1 MVDVAIPYA
10 PRNLSK
16 FFESSVT
23 EKNLEGS
30 SSDAAAAA
38 AISERNRIRGERWAM
53 KRGQG
58 KRRKERTE

>member
-1 MVDVAIPYA
+1 MPYA

-30 SSDAAAAA
+30 SSEAAAAA
-38 AISERNRIRGERWAM
+38 AMSAEARAYWSVGGVKDGSDE
-53 KRGQG
+53 QG
-58 KRRKERTE
+58 R